1 MNENT
6 DSKKLN
12 TELIY
17 TLDVRIPDQSP
28 KKLEIIDRVLA
39 GIDPRNDLI
48 LVDPKIKA
56 KHFLFRRR
64 NNILTVHYLGR
75 DGDTFLNG
83 LPLEKGKLYIL
94 EKLDILKVG
103 KVEIIIRRET
113 GIIKAA
119 SREIPVTP
127 LLFSKIDSL
136 ADMSDFE
143 DEKNEKVPE
152 EVVEEELEEEEFTFK
167 EMPIQRRKMEAIKK
181 ERIINFTTIK
191 LIPYKF
197 YGFVVD
203 IALTYLLLSFII
215 PSVGFLSFVQDFLYP
230 ITEFI
235 SQNLAIQKSAIAS
248 MKILSLIEFFICFHF
263 VMIFTSLI
271 LGTTPGAFLIGLH
284 HKVNNKNIFALRFKA
299 YLYALINIIVLPLL
313 LFDIPLYKGKTMK
326 ELLTFSEREINTS
339 FIFIISRKAITPVL
353 TVVCFL
359 SPFFLRPP
367 YTASITMEK
376 NLPPKYK
383 DVHTTHLVSS
393 SRELGFS
400 LNSELN
406 NDYAL
411 LPYFENKKIGL
422 ALYDLK
428 NKKALLMQEQ
438 NRISLSQ
445 ALFKLRYS
453 NPLASLNIPNN
464 LIDNEVLKNKSMK
477 SLELS
482 LTTLLP
488 GLFEFGPMLA
498 NGFLF
503 KEQFL
508 MNFRSLDN
516 FLLNSFDK
524 KNPTIKISAAGSEEK
539 VFLFGRKE
547 IIEFALTVPRQSKL
561 LENFTIGVISGLRY
575 DQSNND
581 GLKDPQILE
590 VLEAFERSK
599 YSILLTYYINEAK
612 KVHELDNPS
621 WRAFFIKNVLQTKR
635 ALVED
640 KTRVGMTKNIEK
652 SLDDIINTL

>member
-6 DSKKLN
+6 DSRKLH

-28 KKLEIIDRVLA
+28 KKLEVIDRVLA

-48 LVDPKIKA
+48 LIDPKIKA

-75 DGDTFLNG
+75 DGDSFLNG

-94 EKLDILKVG
+94 EKLDVLKVG

-119 SREIPVTP
+119 SREIPVAPTP
-127 LLFSKIDSL
+127 FTKINEL

-143 DEKNEKVPE
+143 DEKNEEVAQVIAEE
-152 EVVEEELEEEEFTFK
+152 EVEQEEFAFK
-167 EMPIQRRKMEAIKK
+167 EMPIHHKKLEAVKK
-181 ERIINFTTIK
+181 ERIFNFSTVK
-191 LIPYKF
+191 LIPYKI

-203 IALTYLLLSFII
+203 IALTYLLLSFVI
-215 PSVGFLSFVQDFLYP
+215 PSLGFLSIVQDFLYP
-230 ITEFI
+230 VTEFI
-235 SQNLAIQKSAIAS
+235 TSNLTIQQSPIAS
-248 MKILSLIEFFICFHF
+248 VKILSLIEFFICFHF
-263 VMIFTSLI
+263 LMIFTSLI

-284 HKVNNKNIFALRFKA
+284 HKDNNKSIFALRFKA
-299 YLYALINIIVLPLL
+299 YLYALLNIIVLPLL
-313 LFDIPLYKGKTMK
+313 LFDIPLYKGKNMK

-339 FIFIISRKAITPVL
+339 FIFKLSRKAITPVL
-353 TVVCFL
+353 SIACVL

-367 YTASITMEK
+367 YTASITIEK

-400 LNSELN
+400 LNSDLN
-406 NDYAL
+406 KDYAL

-464 LIDNEVLKNKSMK
+464 QIDNEVLKNKSMK

-488 GLFEFGPMLA
+488 GILEFGPMLA

-508 MNFRSLDN
+508 KDFRSLDN

-524 KNPTIKISAAGSEEK
+524 KNPAIKISGAGREEK

-547 IIEFALTVPRQSKL
+547 IIEFSLTVPKQTKL
-561 LENFTIGVISGLRY
+561 LENFTDGVINGLRY

-640 KTRVGMTKNIEK
+640 KTRVGMNKNIEK